1 MKKVI
6 FAIVVAISLSVAN
19 ASALSNKNMTEQ
31 CEALYQRHIKP
42 IRHLVYKTADE
53 FDTLHYF
60 KNRNLKLVEENEAS
74 CVYQYSFL
82 PTEPTAYYFS
92 QPIEIG
98 FTIEK

>member
-6 FAIVVAISLSVAN
+6 FTIISAISLSVAN
-19 ASALSNKNMTEQ
+19 ASTLSNKNMTEQ
-31 CEALYQRHIKP
+31 CEALYQKHIKP

-53 FDTLHYF
+53 FDVTHFY
-60 KNRNLKLVEENEAS
+60 KNRNLKLVEENETS

-82 PTEPTAYYFS
+82 PEPTAYNFS